1 MARAMM
7 NLSGRAASYPFGP
20 AATSQNLC
28 DDALTMSKPAG
39 RIHEIEH
46 HAADWATTR
55 PVVSGT
61 QGVIAAG
68 HPLVSMAGMRML
80 LAGGNAFDAAVAAGF
95 AAAVVEPT
103 ASYTLCGECVALV
116 YDARRR
122 ETQALSGQGT
132 APGLA
137 TIELF
142 RKRGLDRIPTGP
154 GSDAHL
160 SFTVPGAVDAYLTL
174 LETLG
179 TKTISEVLAP
189 ALHYAERG
197 FPMYEYMHRLLAIP
211 ETRSQF
217 DVYPPGGTAVFY
229 PGGRVPEVGEVF
241 VQPALAGTLRKLMEV
256 DAQGCDH
263 RQAGIAAARQRFYR
277 GDVAATIGAFSE
289 RLGGLL
295 RASDLAGYH
304 AGLES
309 PVRVAF
315 AGREIV
321 AQGAWTQ
328 GPVLLQALGM
338 LATLDLRALGH
349 NSPRYIHVVTEALK
363 LAFADRERYYG
374 DAGAVPLAELLSPA
388 YARQRA
394 ALIRQDRAMP
404 EAPPAGD
411 PHGRGAAGSAR
422 PVTPG
427 ARGTG
432 VAAGGADG
440 TTHIAAI
447 DRDGNMV
454 CLTPSGGVFRK
465 SAFAPELGCT
475 LSTRSEMFVLE
486 DGHPNALTPG
496 KRPRTTLVSYLI
508 CEDGVPTTTVGCPGG
523 DDQSQADLQI
533 VLNLVVF
540 GMNPQQAVE
549 ASRFSTQ
556 TLVNSFY
563 PRAYRPGQLNV
574 EPGIPESTRAELR
587 ALGHSVSEIGACG
600 IGAVVT
606 RRDPASGALS
616 AGADPRRPT
625 YALAW

>member
-1 MARAMM
+1 MTQQVPRV
-7 NLSGRAASYPFGP
+7 
-20 AATSQNLC
+20 
-28 DDALTMSKPAG
+28 
-39 RIHEIEH
+39 HEMEH
-46 HAADWATTR
+46 HTTERVTTR

-61 QGVIAAG
+61 QGVVASG

-116 YDARRR
+116 HDARRG
-122 ETQALSGQGT
+122 ETRALSGQGT
-132 APGLA
+132 APALA
-137 TIELF
+137 TIQFF
-142 RKRGLDRIPTGP
+142 RGRGLDRIPTGP
-154 GSDAHL
+154 GKDAHL

-174 LETLG
+174 LEELG
-179 TKTISEVLAP
+179 TKTVSEVLAP
-189 ALHYAERG
+189 ALQYAERG
-197 FPMYEYMHRLLAIP
+197 FPMYEYMHRMLAIP

-217 DVYPPGGTAVFY
+217 DIYPPGGMAVFY
-229 PGGRVPEVGEVF
+229 PNGRVPAVGELF
-241 VQPALAGTLRKLMEV
+241 VQPALAGTLRKLAEV
-256 DAQGCDH
+256 DAQACDH
-263 RQAGIAAARQRFYR
+263 RVAGIAAARQRFYR
-277 GDVAATIGAFSE
+277 GDIAATIGAFSE

-295 RASDLAGYH
+295 RASDLAGYR
-304 AGLES
+304 ARLEA
-309 PVRVAF
+309 PTRMTF
-315 AGREIV
+315 AGGEVV

-328 GPVLLQALGM
+328 GPVLLQALAM
-338 LATLDLRALGH
+338 LAGVDLRALGH
-349 NSPRYIHVVTEALK
+349 NSARYIHVVTEALK

-374 DAGAVPLAELLSPA
+374 DAPGVPLAELVSPA
-388 YARQRA
+388 YARERA
-394 ALIRQDRAMP
+394 ALIRPDRAMP
-404 EAPPAGD
+404 EAPAAGD
-411 PHGRGAAGSAR
+411 PHGRGAMPAAKSVATVARASGTAAGG
-422 PVTPG
+422 G
-427 ARGTG
+427 AG
-432 VAAGGADG
+432 AGGADG

-486 DGHPNALTPG
+486 DGHPNALAGG

-508 CEDGVPTTTVGCPGG
+508 CENGVPTTTIGCPGG

-533 VLNLVVF
+533 VLNLLVF

-549 ASRFSTQ
+549 APRFSTQ
-556 TLVNSFY
+556 TLVNSFW
-563 PRAYRPGQLNV
+563 PRAYKPGQLNV
-574 EPGIPESTRAELR
+574 EPGIPERTRAELR
-587 ALGHSVSEIGACG
+587 ALGHTVSEIGACG

>member
-1 MARAMM
+1 
-7 NLSGRAASYPFGP
+7 
-20 AATSQNLC
+20 
-28 DDALTMSKPAG
+28 MSRPTG

-46 HAADWATTR
+46 HTTERATTR

-61 QGVIAAG
+61 QGVVAAG
-68 HPLVSMAGMRML
+68 HPLVTMAGMRML

-116 YDARRR
+116 HDARSGQ
-122 ETQALSGQGT
+122 TYAVSGQGT
-132 APGLA
+132 APALA
-137 TIELF
+137 TLASF
-142 RKRGLDRIPTGP
+142 RARGLDRIPTGP
-154 GSDAHL
+154 GPQAHL
-160 SFTVPGAVDAYLTL
+160 SFTVPGAVDAYLTV
-174 LETLG
+174 LETHG
-179 TKTISEVLAP
+179 TRTLSEVLAP
-189 ALHYAERG
+189 AVHYAEHG

-229 PGGRVPEVGEVF
+229 PDGRTPQVGEVF
-241 VQPALAGTLRKLMEV
+241 VQPALAGILGRLVEA
-256 DAQGCDH
+256 DARSRGH
-263 RQAGIAAARQRFYR
+263 RGAGIAAARERFYR

-295 RASDLAGYH
+295 RAGDLAGYR
-304 AGLES
+304 ARLE
-309 PVRVAF
+309 PPLRLTF

-321 AQGAWTQ
+321 AQPAWTQ
-328 GPVLLQALGM
+328 GPVLMQALAT

-349 NSPRYIHVVTEALK
+349 NSARYIHVVTEVLK

-374 DAGAVPLAELLSPA
+374 DAPDVPLAELLSPA
-388 YARQRA
+388 YARERA
-394 ALIRQDRAMP
+394 ALIRMDRAMP
-404 EAPPAGD
+404 EAPPPGD
-411 PHGRGAAGSAR
+411 PRRRGAPTAAAGPAVR
-422 PVTPG
+422 TPAAG
-427 ARGTG
+427 A
-432 VAAGGADG
+432 AAGGADG

-447 DRDGNMV
+447 DRDGNMIS
-454 CLTPSGGVFRK
+454 LTPSGGVFRK

-486 DGHPNALTPG
+486 DGHPNALVPG

-523 DDQSQADLQI
+523 DDQAQADLQL
-533 VLNLVVF
+533 VLNVLLF

-549 ASRFSTQ
+549 APRFSTQ

-563 PRAYRPGQLNV
+563 PRVYRPGQLNV

-587 ALGHSVSEIGACG
+587 ALGHEVSEIGACG

-606 RRDPASGALS
+606 RRDPQTGVLS